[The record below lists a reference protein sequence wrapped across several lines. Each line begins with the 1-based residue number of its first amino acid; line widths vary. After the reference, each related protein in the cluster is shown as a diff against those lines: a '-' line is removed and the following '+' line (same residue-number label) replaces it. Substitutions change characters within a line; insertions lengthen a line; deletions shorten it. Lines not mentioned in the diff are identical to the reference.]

1 MKTLESLET
10 SAAMMRS
17 AFVLAC
23 NDVRQ
28 EFAETNDLARRAL
41 ISAQDTMTLIPE
53 QLESVDRRLTETS
66 ENLRTVVAVVSVVA
80 IVAIFIAVYAYAI
93 SDVSE

>member
-1 MKTLESLET
+1 MKTLENLET

-28 EFAETNDLARRAL
+28 EFAETNDLARRTM
-41 ISAQDTMTLIPE
+41 ITAQDTMALIPD
-53 QLESVDRRLTETS
+53 QLESVDRRLTETT
-66 ENLRTVVAVVSVVA
+66 ENLRAVVAVVSVVA
-80 IVAIFIAVYAYAI
+80 LFAIFVAVYCYVESA
-93 SDVSE
+93 